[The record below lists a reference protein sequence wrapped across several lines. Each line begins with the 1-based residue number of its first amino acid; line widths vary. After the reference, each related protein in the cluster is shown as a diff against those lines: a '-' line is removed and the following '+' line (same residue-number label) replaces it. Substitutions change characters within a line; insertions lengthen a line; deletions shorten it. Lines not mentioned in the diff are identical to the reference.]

1 MKDHK
6 ENRIGDEDLTKVDGG
21 ILPLGWQAV
30 ISGGIKQFKD
40 TPESEITALGYTKDV
55 NGMINYLLNSGLV
68 QQFNLNDKEI
78 ETVRQFI
85 INNY

>member
-1 MKDHK
+1 MKDYK
-6 ENRIGDEDLTKVDGG
+6 ENRISDEDLTKVDGG
-21 ILPLGWQAV
+21 KLPLGWQAV

-40 TPESEITALGYTKDV
+40 TPESEITALGFTKDV

-68 QQFNLNDKEI
+68 QQFDLNDKEI

-85 INNY
+85 IKNY

>member
-1 MKDHK
+1 M
-6 ENRIGDEDLTKVDGG
+6 
-21 ILPLGWQAV
+21 